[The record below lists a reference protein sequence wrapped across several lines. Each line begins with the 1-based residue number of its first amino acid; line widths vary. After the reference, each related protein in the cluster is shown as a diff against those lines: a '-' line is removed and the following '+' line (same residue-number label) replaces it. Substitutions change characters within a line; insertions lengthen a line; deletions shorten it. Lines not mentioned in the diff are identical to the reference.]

1 MVGAESSIKKGST
14 YILLSCPVPL
24 FVRFIFRK
32 MGNFCQG
39 QKREGF
45 WTLSEKL
52 NHINILKLKAA
63 KYTIMTFTRF
73 HLATKT
79 AHVKIGDIVTLSY
92 LVNMDGT
99 RNQILTRISKE
110 IWEYLLQ
117 NGDVNFSKE
126 I

>member
-1 MVGAESSIKKGST
+1 
-14 YILLSCPVPL
+14 
-24 FVRFIFRK
+24 
-32 MGNFCQG
+32 
-39 QKREGF
+39 
-45 WTLSEKL
+45 
-52 NHINILKLKAA
+52 
-63 KYTIMTFTRF
+63 MTFTRF